1 MSGAWLATGAFAG
14 SLAAM
19 AAFGLAM
26 DRHFEDVFGR
36 GRAPG
41 RWRLPLRVA
50 GGACLVAGLLAS
62 LALQGRTVGWVL
74 WLGVLTAAALAT
86 AGALSYAP
94 RAVPW
99 IAGGAAGVLSLACA
113 LAAASG
119 G

>member
-1 MSGAWLATGAFAG
+1 MSGAWLAAGAFSG

-41 RWRLPLRVA
+41 RWRLPLRAA
-50 GGACLVAGLLAS
+50 GVACLAAGLLAS
-62 LALQGRTVGWVL
+62 LALQGRAAGWVL
-74 WLGVLTAAALAT
+74 WLGALTAAALAT
-86 AGALSYAP
+86 AAALSYVP

-99 IAGGAAGVLSLACA
+99 IAGGGAAVLLLAGGGA
-113 LAAASG
+113 LAG

>member
-1 MSGAWLATGAFAG
+1 VTGAWLATGAFAG

-19 AAFGLAM
+19 ASFGLAL

-50 GGACLVAGLLAS
+50 GVACGAAGLLAC
-62 LALQGRTVGWVL
+62 LALQGRAAGWVL
-74 WLGVLTAAALAT
+74 WPGVLTAAALAT
-86 AGALSYAP
+86 ALALSYAP

-99 IAGGAAGVLSLACA
+99 IAGGAAVVLLLAGA
-113 LAAASG
+113 LAAAG
-119 G
+119 GG